1 MGRVHGRREPGDA
14 SDGSETGHDEQLAVI
29 DVGATYLFDVR
40 GSVVYGAVC
49 ECDHRSIST
58 EAQTFIDNDPNNPN

>member
-1 MGRVHGRREPGDA
+1 M
-14 SDGSETGHDEQLAVI
+14 I

-58 EAQTFIDNDPNNPN
+58 EAQTFIDDDPNNPN